1 MSDLRIDNDQLNAWS
16 HTLRSIVNDLHTAG
30 HQADDAADAVGH
42 RGLAGTVHDFA
53 DNWRIHRGRTID
65 ELTGMADA
73 LDAVRE
79 TFADIDS
86 QIASELKDATAEA
99 ASPVTRAGTG
109 GPSAPAASSGGRGKV
124 DK

>member
-1 MSDLRIDNDQLNAWS
+1 MSDLRVDSDQLNAWS
-16 HTLRSIVNDLHTAG
+16 QTLRSIVNDLHSAG
-30 HQADDAADAVGH
+30 HQADDAANAVGH
-42 RGLAGTVHDFA
+42 RGLASTVHDFA

-86 QIASELKDATAEA
+86 QIASELRAATATA
-99 ASPVTRAGTG
+99 ATPATRAGSG
-109 GPSAPAASSGGRGKV
+109 GPSSPAASRASRGKV